1 MAKKVFYGRCSKDEA
16 AQKNSIATQKKLV
29 EDKISGLCDE
39 YFVDIGKSGA
49 AGLDKREGLAE
60 AIETLHRGDELW
72 VAKLDR
78 LARDTY
84 LNAYI
89 TLQVEKKGAKVIS
102 ATEEGLNGDDDMA
115 IFMKTIIS
123 AFATF
128 ERATIASRTRST
140 LRMKAARGERV
151 SRFARYGT
159 DIDTGDAKRV
169 VSNPEEEKVLG
180 LVKEMKEEG
189 RSVADIHRHLNASGI
204 PTKHGNETWHYGQVY
219 KLTRRLG

>member
-89 TLQVEKKGAKVIS
+89 TLQVEKKGGKVIS

-204 PTKHGNETWHYGQVY
+204 PTKRGNDTWHYGQVY

>member
-1 MAKKVFYGRCSKDEA
+1 MKRRVFYGRCSKDEA

-29 EDKISGLCDE
+29 EDKVDGLCDE
-39 YFVDIGKSGA
+39 YFVDAGKSGA

-89 TLQVEKKGAKVIS
+89 TIQVEKRGAKVIS
-102 ATEEGLNGDDDMA
+102 ATEEGLNGDDELSV
-115 IFMKTIIS
+115 FMKTIIS

-128 ERATIASRTRST
+128 ERATIASRTRNT

-159 DIDTGDAKRV
+159 DIDAEDAKRV
-169 VSNPEEEKVLG
+169 VNNPEEEKVLK
-180 LVKEMKEEG
+180 LIKELKEEG
-189 RSVADIHRHLNASGI
+189 L
-204 PTKHGNETWHYGQVY
+204 
-219 KLTRRLG
+219 LTILWRPWD